1 MKPTLLIISYSNVI
15 RLKIAL
21 SLILRELGNLNIVGV
36 TQCVDKL
43 VRQHRKKRNQINH
56 L

>member
-21 SLILRELGNLNIVGV
+21 SLIFRELGNLNIVGV
-36 TQCVDKL
+36 YGM
-43 VRQHRKKRNQINH
+43 RG
-56 L
+56 

>member
-21 SLILRELGNLNIVGV
+21 SFIFRELININIVGV
-36 TQCVDKL
+36 YGMRGYTC
-43 VRQHRKKRNQINH
+43 
-56 L
+56 

>member
-21 SLILRELGNLNIVGV
+21 SLILRELGNINIEWVYAM
-36 TQCVDKL
+36 
-43 VRQHRKKRNQINH
+43 RKYTCYLQG
-56 L
+56 

>member
-21 SLILRELGNLNIVGV
+21 SLIFRELNFNIVGV
-36 TQCVDKL
+36 YAM
-43 VRQHRKKRNQINH
+43 RG
-56 L
+56 

>member
-21 SLILRELGNLNIVGV
+21 PLIFRELGNVNIVWV
-36 TQCVDKL
+36 YAM
-43 VRQHRKKRNQINH
+43 RK
-56 L
+56 